1 LYLILDMLRNKFYKS
16 GRYWDEFE
24 IGQIF
29 KHEAKKTIT
38 RTEHEQFCE
47 LTLNFHP
54 LHWDQVFAKSSE
66 FGQIVVV
73 GTYVASI
80 AVGISVPD
88 ISAKAI
94 ANLDYEK
101 IEHHAPVFIGDTLQA
116 ETEIM
121 EVRESK
127 SKPDRG
133 IIFVE
138 TRLYN
143 QKQEKVLS
151 LRRHVLIPKKGSK

>member
-1 LYLILDMLRNKFYKS
+1 MYLILSMLRNKDYKS
-16 GRYWDEFE
+16 GRYLEDFE
-24 IGQIF
+24 LGQIF
-29 KHEAKKTIT
+29 RHGAQKTIT
-38 RTEHEQFCE
+38 KAEHKQFCE

-54 LHWDQVFAKSSE
+54 LHWDEDHAKLSE

-80 AVGISVPD
+80 VVGISVPD

-101 IEHHAPVFIGDTLQA
+101 IVHHLPVFIGDTLHA
-116 ETEIM
+116 ETEIL

-138 TRLYN
+138 TRSYN
-143 QKQEKVLS
+143 QNNEKVLS
-151 LRRHVLIPKKGSK
+151 LRRHVLIPKKVTK